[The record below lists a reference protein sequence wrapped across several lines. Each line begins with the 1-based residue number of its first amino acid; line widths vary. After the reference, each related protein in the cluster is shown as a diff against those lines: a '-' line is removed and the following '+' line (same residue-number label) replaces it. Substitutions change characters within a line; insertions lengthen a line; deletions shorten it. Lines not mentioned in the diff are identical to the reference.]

1 METYMNE
8 ISKLKE
14 KKKPRRVN
22 ASQVVI
28 VFVFCVY
35 ALIIFY
41 PFYNSILQ
49 SIVPYKVAVR
59 ESFMLYPKGL
69 DFTSYKF
76 ILGWKTLIDGF
87 KTTLIVVVFGVL
99 YNLFLTVTL
108 AYTLSRPVPGRRFV
122 SFFVVFTMFFQ
133 GGLIP
138 GYLLI
143 KNLNLIDSYA
153 VMILPVGMT
162 IMNLMIMRSYFQ
174 ALPEELNE
182 AAKLDG
188 AGELT
193 TLIKIYLPLS
203 KPMLATIGLYYG
215 VDRWNEWYNGMLFMR
230 SVDKWPLQLHIRNM
244 IQSIS
249 SVVNQI
255 PESIRPSAY
264 PVGIQMAGIIV
275 TIIPIALLYPFL
287 QKYFIKGLTLGG
299 VKG

>member
-1 METYMNE
+1 MNQ
-8 ISKLKE
+8 ITKSTV
-14 KKKPRRVN
+14 KKKRQRISL
-22 ASQVVI
+22 SQIVI
-28 VFVFCVY
+28 VSVFCVY
-35 ALIIFY
+35 AVIIFY

-59 ESFMLYPKGL
+59 ESFMLYPKGF
-69 DFTSYKF
+69 DFTSYEF

-87 KTTLIVVVFGVL
+87 KTTLIIVIFGVI

-108 AYTLSRPVPGRRFV
+108 SYTLARPIPGRRFV
-122 SFFVVFTMFFQ
+122 NFFVIFTMFFQ

-143 KNLNLIDSYA
+143 KNLHLIDTYA
-153 VMILPVGMT
+153 VMILPMGITV
-162 IMNLMIMRSYFQ
+162 MNLMIMRSYFQ
-174 ALPEELNE
+174 ELPEELNE

-188 AGELT
+188 AGEFT
-193 TLIKIYLPLS
+193 TLVRIYLPLS

-230 SVDKWPLQLHIRNM
+230 SVEKWPLQLHIRNM
-244 IQSIS
+244 MQAVS

-255 PESIRPSAY
+255 PENVRPSVY
-264 PVGIQMAGIIV
+264 PLGIQMAGV
-275 TIIPIALLYPFL
+275 LVSIIPIALLYPFL